1 MDFHRL
7 FDLFYYQQAKYPN
20 KVALASKHGL
30 KWKTYNTAECLE
42 QIERVSAGLLQLG
55 LVRGDKI
62 AIMTQQGCPE
72 WNFLDLGMQQIG
84 VITVPLHATLGRKEL
99 LYILQDAEIK
109 YCIVQDRELH
119 AKVKEVQAN
128 VLSLKGIYTIT
139 EQPDLPHWK
148 ALMTMP
154 TAKHL
159 ADIQA
164 FKAVIHEDDLA
175 TIIYTSG
182 TTGEPKGVMLSH
194 KNIVSNIK
202 STIALIPLNCD
213 KIVLSFLPLSHIFER
228 MATYTYIAVGASLY
242 YAQRLDLIQ
251 DNLREI
257 RPHYLTAVPRLI
269 EKMYDGIQERANAL
283 PTLLRRM
290 YLWSVKIGEKYPN
303 KKVSFVYWWKLQLA
317 YLIAFRRW
325 QRLTG
330 GRIEGVIVGA
340 AALQPRL
347 NRLFTAAG
355 FNLKEGYGLTETS
368 PIISFNR
375 FEPGGWRTGTVGI
388 PLPSLDL
395 KIDKGDEEEAEEG
408 EILVKGPNVMMGY
421 YNKPEETA
429 KVLDEEGW
437 FRTGDVG
444 KIVHKRFLQITDRK
458 KDIFKTSHGKYVA
471 PQQIEN
477 LLKSTPFIEQ
487 CLIIGFKKAYVTALI
502 VPNFAVLERWC
513 EENEVHW
520 TAPQYMVINPKIE
533 KLFAELIDGFNKELL
548 RHEEV
553 RKHHLLH
560 EEWTIENG
568 LFTPTMKAKRELIL
582 DKYNREVSEM
592 YN

>member
-20 KVALASKHGL
+20 KVALASKRGL
-30 KWKTYNTAECLE
+30 KWKTYTTAECLE

-55 LVRGDKI
+55 LVRGDKV

-72 WNFLDLGMQQIG
+72 WNFLDMGMQQIG
-84 VITVPLHATLGRKEL
+84 VIAVPLHATLGRKEL

-109 YCIVQDRELH
+109 YCIVQDRELYV
-119 AKVKEVQAN
+119 KVAEVQDS

-139 EQPDLPHWK
+139 EQPDLPHWTN
-148 ALMTMP
+148 LTTMP

-164 FKAVIHEDDLA
+164 FKAAIHEDDLA

-213 KIVLSFLPLSHIFER
+213 KVVLSFLPLSHIFER
-228 MATYTYIAVGASLY
+228 MATYTYIAVGASLH

-290 YLWSVKIGEKYPN
+290 YLWSVKVGEQYPN
-303 KKVSFVYWWKLQLA
+303 RKISFFYWWKLQFA

-330 GRIEGVIVGA
+330 GRIEGVLVGA

-368 PIISFNR
+368 PIIAFNR

-388 PLPSLDL
+388 PLPILDL
-395 KIDKGDEEEAEEG
+395 KIDTEEEEKTEEG
-408 EILVKGPNVMMGY
+408 EILVKGPNVMLGY
-421 YNKPEETA
+421 YKKPEETA
-429 KVLDEEGW
+429 KVLNEEGW

-487 CLIIGFKKAYVTALI
+487 CLIIGFKKAFVTALI
-502 VPNFAVLERWC
+502 VPNFTVLERWC

-533 KLFAELIDGFNKELL
+533 QLFSDLIDGFNEKLL

-560 EEWTIENG
+560 EEWTVENG
-568 LFTPTMKAKRELIL
+568 LFTPTMKAKREAIL
-582 DKYNREVSEM
+582 EQYDREVKEM
-592 YN
+592 YG